1 MSQPGSIQGQLN
13 EAREHLAAAR
23 ALNLELQGQY
33 DRLLHRCRYAEGVV
47 RDLHETVARVGAA
60 LERVK

>member
-13 EAREHLAAAR
+13 EVREKLADAVACN
-23 ALNLELQGQY
+23 AELQTRY

-47 RDLHETVARVGAA
+47 RDLHARCEVAAKSLG
-60 LERVK
+60 EKP